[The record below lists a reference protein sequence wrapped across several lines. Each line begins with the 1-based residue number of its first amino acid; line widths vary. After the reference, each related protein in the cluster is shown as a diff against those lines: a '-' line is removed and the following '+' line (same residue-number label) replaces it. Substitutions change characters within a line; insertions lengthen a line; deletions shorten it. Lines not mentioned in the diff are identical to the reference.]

1 MLKKFKNNLRFFW
14 SFIWGFSVEKVESK
28 LNGTLEIRYDYGK
41 FVLNSPNAN
50 YSFGL
55 LHKVFQKTFKEI
67 NIQNRKIDHVLLLGF
82 GVGSVVAILQEELQI
97 YASVK
102 AVEYDEVILQ
112 LGCKYFN
119 IQRFQHLSILQSDA
133 FDFVKKEKEQYDLIV
148 VDLFN
153 DTEVPDKFLKEEF
166 IFNLCKL
173 TSKSGLICFNM
184 IIDSEKKKEKF
195 ELLINHFE
203 KNTGI
208 TKVISPHAINKVI
221 LRYSANAVQ

>member
-1 MLKKFKNNLRFFW
+1 MLKKFKSNLRFLW

-28 LNGTLEIRYDYGK
+28 LNGTLEVRYDYGK
-41 FVLNSPNAN
+41 YVLNSPNAN

-67 NIQNRKIDHVLLLGF
+67 NIQNRKIENVLLLGF
-82 GVGSVVAILQEELQI
+82 GVGSVVSILQEELQI

-119 IQRFQHLSILQSDA
+119 TQRFQHLSILQVDA

-153 DTEVPDKFLKEEF
+153 DTEVPEQFLREEF
-166 IFNLCKL
+166 ISNLSNL
-173 TSKSGLICFNM
+173 TSSDNGLICFNM
-184 IIDSEKKKEKF
+184 ITNSKKKKEKF
-195 ELLINHFE
+195 ELLKNHFE
-203 KNTGI
+203 KNNGI
-208 TKVISPHAINKVI
+208 IKVVSPHSINKVI
-221 LRYSANAVQ
+221 FHCFSGDI